1 MFGIYFTQEGGEWT
15 EIPRGATV
23 AYLVSARLWSARLA
37 FVTQLRPQ
45 VVEYLWFE
53 AKLVVL
59 ELVHGPIRV
68 APRREGTLGLF
79 WRSVNYVE
87 KDGSLGRG
95 CPLVRC
101 HRHATW
107 MDTGPAC

>member
-1 MFGIYFTQEGGEWT
+1 MAYFVT
-15 EIPRGATV
+15 
-23 AYLVSARLWSARLA
+23 ARLWSARLA

-59 ELVHGPIRV
+59 ELVHGLIRV

-79 WRSVNYVE
+79 WRTRNYPE
-87 KDGSLGRG
+87 KDGSLARV
-95 CPLVRC
+95 CPGVRC
-101 HRHATW
+101 HRQATW
-107 MDTGPAC
+107 TDTGPAR